1 MGWRFRNASRNVL
14 SLHDLTALLRGR
26 QVSAGLWA
34 DSGEAGLVPQQPEP
48 LKQASYR
55 MLKDA
60 SGRLFH
66 RPAEGRVARLA
77 L

>member
-1 MGWRFRNASRNVL
+1 VL

-34 DSGEAGLVPQQPEP
+34 DSGEAGSVPQQPEP

-66 RPAEGRVARLA
+66 RPAEGARCPAWRSEHAGGIELS
-77 L
+77 